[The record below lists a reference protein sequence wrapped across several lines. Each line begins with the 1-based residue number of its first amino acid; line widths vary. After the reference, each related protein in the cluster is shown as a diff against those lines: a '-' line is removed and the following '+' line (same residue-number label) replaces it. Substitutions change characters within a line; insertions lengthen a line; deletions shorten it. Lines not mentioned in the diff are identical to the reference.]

1 MGLVDSFANML
12 CVENQIGVL
21 GLCGETTYP
30 ILLDNY
36 GVSLKTLSK
45 SATSSLGTGLAQ
57 LTSIISD
64 AVKETIADIRFD
76 GLELGK
82 VISTYS
88 INQDTTTAY
97 TLNGDNDITF
107 STTCENTAF
116 YIGQITL
123 KGNGDVTL
131 SVIVDSVE
139 TILYTGAVV
148 VSKTIQVNTKYTSD
162 SVTIRLNGDEFV
174 TTKVNEDCGTCSYI
188 TKVGQSY
195 GLYTNISLRC
205 DIDNY
210 LCQYSDLI
218 ADVAKWKV
226 LAKIF
231 FNLHHSD
238 RLNEYILFKESGDS
252 AKIYELMSFYDSEMN
267 MAYIN
272 GDTNVRP
279 KGKYQLA
286 LANLNIPKPECT
298 CCEDKCTDEIYFEL
312 VNL

>member
-1 MGLVDSFANML
+1 MQ
-12 CVENQIGVL
+12 CVTEQIGVL

-45 SATSSLGTGLAQ
+45 SATSSLGTGQAQ

-64 AVKETIADIRFD
+64 AVSETIADIRFE

-88 INQDTTTAY
+88 LNQDTETAY
-97 TLNGDNDITF
+97 TLDDYNDVTF

-123 KGNGDVTL
+123 KGNGNVGL
-131 SVIVDSVE
+131 YIIVDSVQT
-139 TILYTGAVV
+139 TIYDGAVV
-148 VSKTIQVNTKYTSD
+148 NTKTFQINTKYTAD
-162 SVTIRLNGDEFV
+162 SVTIRVIGSNFV
-174 TTKVNEDCGTCSYI
+174 TTKVNEDCGDCSYI
-188 TKVGQSY
+188 TKTGQSY

-218 ADVAKWKV
+218 ANVAKWKV

-286 LANLNIPKPECT
+286 LANLNIPKPVCT
-298 CCEDKCTDEIYFEL
+298 CCDAKCTNEIYFEL
-312 VNL
+312 INL